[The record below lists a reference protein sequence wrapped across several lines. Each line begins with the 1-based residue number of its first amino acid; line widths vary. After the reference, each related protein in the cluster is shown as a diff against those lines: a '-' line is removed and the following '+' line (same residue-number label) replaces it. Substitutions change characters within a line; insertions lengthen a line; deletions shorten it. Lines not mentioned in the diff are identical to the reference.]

1 MSLRKKDLHIVF
13 RFADRTLVDSEVFEK
28 DDIVL
33 FKLVDNLTIGP
44 ISDLE
49 TIEGIKTRKVWLE
62 KTFGDLIF
70 KEEILSDVDMDIAT
84 ISKISEVT
92 DKCKDIYIW
101 TGRDVSEVIST
112 ARVLNNFIKWDKS
125 IYVLDFS
132 NVQVI
137 NVNGEIVSPKSL
149 LQTASSQIKDV
160 VKHFKLQETTD
171 IKKWEKVWNEVKTES
186 SILRLFDKD
195 GAIRH
200 KPESYFDD
208 FLLSKSKEVFQ
219 KAAIVIGQALVDIDF
234 SVGDSYLNW
243 RLKELVKDKKLEFRG
258 RLIEVRDYEVR
269 TTN

>member
-1 MSLRKKDLHIVF
+1 MSLMKKDLHIVF
-13 RFADRTLVDSEVFEK
+13 RFADRTLVDSAIFEP

-33 FKLVDNLTIGP
+33 FKLVDNLNIGP
-44 ISDLE
+44 ICDLV
-49 TIEGIKTRKVWLE
+49 TIDGIKTRKVWLE

-70 KEEILSDVDMDIAT
+70 KEEILSAVDKDITT
-84 ISKISEVT
+84 ISKISEVA

-112 ARVLNNFIKWDKS
+112 ARVLNNLVKLDKS

-132 NVQVI
+132 NVQVL

-160 VKHFKLQETTD
+160 VKHFKLQELAD
-171 IKKWEKVWNEVKTES
+171 LKKWEKVWNEVKSES
-186 SILRLFDKD
+186 SLLRVLEED
-195 GAIRH
+195 GAITH
-200 KPESYFDD
+200 KPESYFDS
-208 FLLSKSKEVFQ
+208 FLLSKSKEELQ
-219 KAAIVIGQALVDIDF
+219 KAARVIGQALVDIDF

-258 RLIEVRDYEVR
+258 RLIEIRDYEVR
-269 TTN
+269 TIN